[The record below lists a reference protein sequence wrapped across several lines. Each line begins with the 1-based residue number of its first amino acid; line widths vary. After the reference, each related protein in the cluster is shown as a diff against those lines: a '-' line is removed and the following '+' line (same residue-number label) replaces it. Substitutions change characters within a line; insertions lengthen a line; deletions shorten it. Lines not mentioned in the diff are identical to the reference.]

1 MESRILRESTPFF
14 IAKDKDDHLIFSRKL
29 IVRDGKMFALDFSHK
44 KFPVTSASANHVII
58 TLDGEGNLKQFSLKH
73 MRYYPCSVKNG
84 VYTMDDALNDVSVY
98 NL

>member
-14 IAKDKDDHLIFSRKL
+14 IAKDKDGYTVFSRKL
-29 IVRDGKMFALDFSHK
+29 IVRDGKMYALDFSHK
-44 KFPVTSASANHVII
+44 DVQVTSASANRTII
-58 TLDGEGNLKQFSLKH
+58 TLDGEGGFKLFSLKH
-73 MRYYPCSVKNG
+73 MKCFSCSVVNG